1 MFSIAIGVALMGIE
15 HKQTLLDTLEPITE
29 ALGRITAFI
38 VQLAPYGVFAI
49 VAEAGRMNPADIKGL
64 EVYII
69 VYAVAALV
77 LAFWEIPGMVTVL
90 TPFRYRDVA
99 GTRATPW

>member
-49 VAEAGRMNPADIKGL
+49 VAEAGG
-64 EVYII
+64 
-69 VYAVAALV
+69 
-77 LAFWEIPGMVTVL
+77 G
-90 TPFRYRDVA
+90 
-99 GTRATPW
+99 

>member
-1 MFSIAIGVALMGIE
+1 
-15 HKQTLLDTLEPITE
+15 
-29 ALGRITAFI
+29 
-38 VQLAPYGVFAI
+38 
-49 VAEAGRMNPADIKGL
+49 MNPADIKGL

-77 LAFWEIPGMVTVL
+77 LAFWVIPGMVTVL